1 MSTAADEAGWVT
13 PRHHGKRQSRSE
25 AQPNSPGDSPP
36 AQVRHPSWAGVAVD
50 SFFNYC
56 ITLTRLAAGCTDRPR
71 ALIAARGALAMRQ
84 PAMHANRRAAGAR
97 SSASEASPNPY
108 SLRRRRPLAA
118 HRARARRARIR
129 RGPCPPST
137 RWRRRR
143 RTTNGRCV
151 RPKSVERWTFLA
163 SRLPCKLR
171 AARWQRAPR
180 WPPAEEPDCPAM
192 RRALLQPGLRLP
204 PVQQFGSTAAMP

>member
-1 MSTAADEAGWVT
+1 MASASRAARRSRTRPETRRQRKCVT
-13 PRHHGKRQSRSE
+13 HRGPASQSILFS
-25 AQPNSPGDSPP
+25 
-36 AQVRHPSWAGVAVD
+36 V
-50 SFFNYC
+50 NYC
-56 ITLTRLAAGCTDRPR
+56 ITLTRLTAGCTDRPR

-151 RPKSVERWTFLA
+151 RPKSLERWTFLA

-204 PVQQFGSTAAMP
+204 PVQQFASADARP